1 MISATMSLFHET
13 IPPPDEECAA
23 IAIGDKWAE
32 TAAMTLQDPD
42 KELET
47 GRKAARLGVW
57 ADCSSV
63 NHSQDYSAEQSTGAC
78 SQQSSGA
85 WSQLKWGK
93 HTGSMVF
100 LFCELLSTKSKPHL
114 TVTSG
119 FNSSD
124 CGDGPH

>member
-47 GRKAARLGVW
+47 GRKAARCLG
-57 ADCSSV
+57 
-63 NHSQDYSAEQSTGAC
+63 
-78 SQQSSGA
+78 
-85 WSQLKWGK
+85 
-93 HTGSMVF
+93 
-100 LFCELLSTKSKPHL
+100 
-114 TVTSG
+114 
-119 FNSSD
+119 
-124 CGDGPH
+124 